1 MRYRAEKVFS
11 PRFYLNNFGGYK
23 MCEYEIE
30 SASIETPAQTL
41 EAIILLGSI
50 VVDGKKESYDKK
62 VMVEFIDKLM
72 SLTPIRLEY
81 CSKIAIVYYSASM
94 WTNDQARA
102 YIEGAGTIIL
112 AHVFLSLTE
121 EERIEASKFEAKDII
136 LTCAE
141 QMRLNNFVLFY
152 NAYANNSMN

>member
-23 MCEYEIE
+23 MCEYKIKL
-30 SASIETPAQTL
+30 ASIETPAQAL

-50 VVDGKKESYDKK
+50 VVEGKKESYDKK

-72 SLTPIRLEY
+72 GLTPNRLEY
-81 CSKIAIVYYSASM
+81 CSEIATIYYTASM

-112 AHVFLSLTE
+112 AHVFLSLAKE
-121 EERIEASKFEAKDII
+121 EMIEISKFEPKDII
-136 LTCAE
+136 LTYAK

-152 NAYANNSMN
+152 NAYAKNSMN

>member
-1 MRYRAEKVFS
+1 
-11 PRFYLNNFGGYK
+11 